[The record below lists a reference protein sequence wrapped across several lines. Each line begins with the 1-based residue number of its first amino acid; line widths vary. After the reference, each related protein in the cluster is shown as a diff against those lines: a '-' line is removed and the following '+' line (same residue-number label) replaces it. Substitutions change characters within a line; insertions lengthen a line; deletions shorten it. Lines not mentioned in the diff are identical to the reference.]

1 MSDDTT
7 ISGGNPPPGGD
18 AGKPAVVI
26 PDEVK
31 KKYPELIP
39 QILASQSMD
48 DEERN
53 YWFSVLPIMTEDQV
67 AELRD
72 ILDTEK
78 KRLAALDKKPGEA
91 APIDLEA
98 MEKKK
103 KENYEKRKQAENAS
117 RDEDKDEADDL
128 LNQLDDIL

>member
-1 MSDDTT
+1 MADDTT
-7 ISGGNPPPGGD
+7 INGGNPPSD
-18 AGKPAVVI
+18 DTGKPAVVI

-31 KKYPELIP
+31 EKYPELIP

-91 APIDLEA
+91 APVDLVA

-103 KENYEKRKQAENAS
+103 KENYAKRKQQENAS
-117 RDEDKDEADDL
+117 RNEDEDEAEDL
-128 LNQLDDIL
+128 LSQLEDIG